1 MGFGVEVVGIEA
13 SSRSI
18 SSISCC
24 GVRIWFS
31 RVLVSSFHSWW
42 FFIVDSLI
50 KSQYEMNMCIIVF
63 WLCGLRYDNNVVCWF
78 MLDLGLNEVIMLHMN
93 SNYDIYA

>member
-1 MGFGVEVVGIEA
+1 MDFGVEVVGIEA

-18 SSISCC
+18 SSSYCC
-24 GVRIWFS
+24 GVRIWFL
-31 RVLVSSFHSWW
+31 RVLVSSFHPWW

-63 WLCGLRYDNNVVCWF
+63 WSCGLRYDNDVVCWWF
-78 MLDLGLNEVIMLHMN
+78 MLIHAKFGFKWSYNVAYEF
-93 SNYDIYA
+93 